1 MSPFPSLSEGGE
13 DIATP
18 KPSPQQAVSRGG
30 LQHPRWGLYL
40 VRCLL
45 ALTMASTTH
54 LFAQDEGR
62 FDAEIAAFERADQLS
77 TPPSRPLLFTGS
89 SSIRMWT
96 GLAAAF
102 PGQPVLNRG
111 FGGSEMSDLL
121 HYYDRILRPYRPSL
135 LFVYEGDNDL
145 NSGLTPEAVATAYA
159 TLIARVKQDLPETH
173 TVLLAVKPS
182 PSRIRLLDA
191 QRDLNARLRA
201 LADAEPSVSFVDVFS
216 PMLDAAGVPRP
227 ELYLSDRLHMTAA
240 GYDVWRFVIQGF
252 LDARTERPRQTILI
266 DFGATATPTRRQAAP
281 DDPLRHWNNVTAT
294 LGTTNGSVLAPLV
307 TLLGATNPFALH
319 IDQRFNAANSSGTT
333 ANRNYPARATLD
345 SLFGNTEDF
354 GGLANIHPVVRL
366 SGLPTDV
373 PFTLTFFASRM
384 FASDNRETRYVVEG
398 AETRSTVLNASNNDS
413 ATAAVTNVFPNVA
426 GEIRIRLQPGPANNN
441 ANHFTYL
448 GLLQI
453 DWQNPP
459 RRPQLALQPPGHPY
473 PSTLTLQI
481 SDLPDAIHRLE
492 SSTDLRSWALES
504 LLPAGPSE
512 ATFTRLVPTNAP
524 SRFFRIAP

>member
-1 MSPFPSLSEGGE
+1 
-13 DIATP
+13 
-18 KPSPQQAVSRGG
+18 V
-30 LQHPRWGLYL
+30 
-40 VRCLL
+40 L
-45 ALTMASTTH
+45 ALTMVSTTH

-77 TPPSRPLLFTGS
+77 PPPTRPLLFTGS

-102 PGQPVLNRG
+102 PGQPVVNRG

-121 HYYDRILRPYRPSL
+121 HYYDRIIRPYRPSI

-145 NSGLTPEAVATAYA
+145 NSGLTPEVVAGAYSN
-159 TLIARVKQDLPETH
+159 LVARVKQDLPETH

-227 ELYLSDRLHMTAA
+227 ELYLGDRLHMTVA

-252 LDARTERPRQTILI
+252 LDARARRPRQTILI
-266 DFGATATPTRRQAAP
+266 DFGATATPTRLQAAP
-281 DDPLRHWNNVTAT
+281 DDPLRYWNNVTAT
-294 LGTTNGSVLAPLV
+294 LGATPGSVLSPLV
-307 TLLGATNPFALH
+307 TLLGSPSPYALH

-333 ANRNYPARATLD
+333 ANRIYPDRATLD
-345 SLFGNTEDF
+345 SLFGNTEEF
-354 GGLANIHPVVRL
+354 GGLANIQPVVRL
-366 SGLPTDV
+366 SGLPTQT
-373 PFTLTFFASRM
+373 PFQLTFFASRM
-384 FASDNRETRYVVEG
+384 FSTDNRETRYVVEG

-413 ATAAVTNVFPNVA
+413 TTAAITNLFPDSA
-426 GEIRIRLQPGPANNN
+426 GEIRIRLFPGPANNN

-459 RRPQLALQPPGHPY
+459 RQPRLTLQPPGHPH
-473 PSTLTLQI
+473 PSMVTLQI
-481 SDLPDAIHRLE
+481 SDLPDAVHRLE
-492 SSTDLRSWALES
+492 SSADLQSWALES

-512 ATFTRLVPTNAP
+512 ATVTLLPTNAP
-524 SRFFRIAP
+524 VRFFRIAP